1 MNLSVLKKIIPVL
14 LVVGLLFVVHTS
26 LFNVLNI
33 STHSFIYPLEELY
46 FWFTVFSM
54 LVIITLLLV
63 QKKSFDN
70 VGMSFLLTTSVKMI
84 FCYLIVR
91 PVLQRSSPDNTIE
104 KLNFFGLFVV
114 FLAIETLF
122 TIYLVNEKKK

>member
-1 MNLSVLKKIIPVL
+1 
-14 LVVGLLFVVHTS
+14 
-26 LFNVLNI
+26 
-33 STHSFIYPLEELY
+33 
-46 FWFTVFSM
+46 
-54 LVIITLLLV
+54 V
-63 QKKSFDN
+63 QNKSFDN